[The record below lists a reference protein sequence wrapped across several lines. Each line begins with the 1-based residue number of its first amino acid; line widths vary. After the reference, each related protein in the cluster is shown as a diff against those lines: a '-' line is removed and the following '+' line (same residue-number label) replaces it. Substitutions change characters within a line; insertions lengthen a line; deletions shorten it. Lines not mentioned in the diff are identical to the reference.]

1 MCLEFSKVQNP
12 VLKEV
17 YKQYSFNVIPLIGK
31 VVANDYESYQYLVES
46 IDLFHT
52 QEDFKKLMIEAG
64 FHNVEYT
71 NLTNG
76 IVAIHSGFKL

>member
-1 MCLEFSKVQNP
+1 MCLEFSKLENP
-12 VLKEV
+12 VLKEI

-46 IDLFHT
+46 IEMFHT
-52 QEDFKKLMIEAG
+52 QEEFKKLIIEAG
-64 FHNVEYT
+64 FKNVQYT